1 MGEALPSPNICEEM
15 EIALAKGENSDLG
28 SGKYFLE
35 VNCVSPGRGW
45 ESQIWQDGNSNNNYP
60 DYLLCNDNK

>member
-1 MGEALPSPNICEEM
+1 MSPNICEEIG
-15 EIALAKGENSDLG
+15 IALAKGKNLDLA

-35 VNCVSPGRGW
+35 LNRVSTGRGW
-45 ESQIWQDGNSNNNYP
+45 ESHIWQDGNSNNNEP